1 MHLRSFSS
9 PGPLKSSRT
18 AYPHHRPSAR
28 TSRPPLRGTSSS
40 YRGAASQWMGGR
52 SSSTRVFM
60 SRKACLPTC
69 TGGNMSATTEAVPLA
84 SSSTNATQLDALI
97 IGAGIAGMYQLYRL
111 REQGLTV
118 RGLEAGDDLGGTW
131 YWNPYPPPRVPSQP
145 PLSPYSF
152 PPQLTHRTT

>member
-1 MHLRSFSS
+1 MPLRIFFSPS
-9 PGPLKSSRT
+9 PLKSSRT
-18 AYPHHRPSAR
+18 AYPIAALALARLGRFCGALLPLIGAPHHN
-28 TSRPPLRGTSSS
+28 G
-40 YRGAASQWMGGR
+40 MGGR

-69 TGGNMSATTEAVPLA
+69 TGGNMSATSEAAPLA

-118 RGLEAGDDLGGTW
+118 RGLEAGDNLGTNRRLLGLG
-131 YWNPYPPPRVPSQP
+131 PFKVQS
-145 PLSPYSF
+145 
-152 PPQLTHRTT
+152 